1 MPETVSHPTNSP
13 AAAPSVAG
21 QMSRRSVFALAAAG
35 ALTMAGCGPVRV
47 GGPAEYTPPPPGI
60 DDLYR
65 LDLLALLDRAVASV
79 DLLRQESGPSD
90 EGGADTPADPQ
101 ATDPQVTDPQA
112 TDPQVSTPQVT
123 EALEALAASLPV
135 QRRALMT
142 GAQLEREQEQS
153 EDPDPHLDPTP
164 APSGMPTDLAGLVS
178 LLVELR
184 ELCVDASRQV
194 SGSLA
199 RPVCATGT
207 HVTWAA
213 ARLRNASG
221 QGEVPAPRPTAAI
234 EPTRA
239 VPEQDPP
246 SIGAESDYHT
256 YIESAQEQEWYA
268 AYVHEVLAAATE
280 DAVREQH
287 LTAVETHRARAES
300 LLAIAEEDGAPQVT
314 RQAVYPLPGGT
325 LTDSSIAQLPT
336 MLADGLLTVHVALV
350 GAAPFERRAVAIE
363 AAMTEATVLSLLVAE
378 LDPLPSLEPDDP
390 PAGE

>member
-1 MPETVSHPTNSP
+1 MPETVSHPTISP

-21 QMSRRSVFALAAAG
+21 AMSRRSVFALAAAG
-35 ALTMAGCGPVRV
+35 ALTVAGCGPVRV

-65 LDLLALLDRAVASV
+65 LDLLTLLDRAVASV

-90 EGGADTPADPQ
+90 DGAEDEPADPQ
-101 ATDPQVTDPQA
+101 ATAPQA
-112 TDPQVSTPQVT
+112 TAPQVA
-123 EALEALAASLPV
+123 EALDALAASLPV
-135 QRRALMT
+135 QRRSLMT

-153 EDPDPHLDPTP
+153 EDPDPHLDPTT
-164 APSGMPTDLAGLVS
+164 APSGVPTDATGLVS

-199 RPVCATGT
+199 RPVCATGA

-221 QGEVPAPRPTAAI
+221 QGEVPAPRPAAAI

-239 VPEQDPP
+239 VPKQDPP

-280 DAVREQH
+280 DAVREGH

-325 LTDSSIAQLPT
+325 LTDSSIAQLPM

-378 LDPLPSLEPDDP
+378 LDPLPSLEPEDP